1 MPALGYDEVI
11 VDAMGNV
18 LGRIGNGPVRMLF
31 DAHVDTVEVPD
42 AELWAIPPFSGA
54 ITNGRLHGRGSVDM
68 KSAAA
73 AAVYAGVPARDSGF
87 TEGTTVYVS
96 CTVMEEDCDGEN
108 LKHLFRERLI
118 KNLYLYAHFSPIP

>member
-42 AELWAIPPFSGA
+42 AE
-54 ITNGRLHGRGSVDM
+54 
-68 KSAAA
+68 
-73 AAVYAGVPARDSGF
+73 
-87 TEGTTVYVS
+87 
-96 CTVMEEDCDGEN
+96 
-108 LKHLFRERLI
+108 
-118 KNLYLYAHFSPIP
+118 